1 MNKRQNIHA
10 ARSFYIKMGETHNR
24 ECKYAKV
31 IMFSLLVDFMEK
43 SNTKIDKKGHVGEF
57 GFGKSCQRSV
67 GKNMKLEIKI

>member
-1 MNKRQNIHA
+1 
-10 ARSFYIKMGETHNR
+10 
-24 ECKYAKV
+24 
-31 IMFSLLVDFMEK
+31 MFSLLVDFMEK